1 MLIYIEGNIGTGK
14 TTFINNLN
22 QYLSEFSNKNIN
34 DVEVV
39 LEPVDEWM
47 ETKCADGENI
57 LQKFYGNGEKW
68 AFAFQMNSFISRIK
82 KIEDSGRDKLLFVE
96 RSIYTDRHCFAKL
109 CYESGKMT
117 KLEYDIYCKWNDWL
131 SEGFNVRPD
140 AYIYLKCNPNVNSE
154 RILQRSRK
162 GEEGIPIEYLEALHS
177 KHEEWMEN
185 ENKNKNVPVLTIDA
199 LDNFKDEQVMNT
211 IVEKIKSFIKYL

>member
-22 QYLSEFSNKNIN
+22 RYLSQFSNK
-34 DVEVV
+34 VEVV

-82 KIEDSGRDKLLFVE
+82 KIEDTGKDKLLFVE

-109 CYESGKMT
+109 CYEDGKMT
-117 KLEYDIYCKWNDWL
+117 KLEYDVYCKWNDWL
-131 SEGFNVRPD
+131 SNCFKVQPN

-154 RILQRSRK
+154 RILQRSRE
-162 GEEGIPIEYLEALHS
+162 GEEGIPLEYLEALHR

-185 ENKNKNVPVLTIDA
+185 ESKSVPVLTIDA
-199 LDNFKDEQVMNT
+199 LENFMDEQVMNK
-211 IVEKIKSFIKYL
+211 IVDNVKTFIKSL